1 MLVRN
6 PWVILVRS
14 DTVEEDEAFDL
25 ADVSLLGLITVLP
38 GTDRLP
44 DLVK

>member
-14 DTVEEDEAFDL
+14 DNAL
-25 ADVSLLGLITVLP
+25 SLSGKPETP
-38 GTDRLP
+38 KY
-44 DLVK
+44 LVFIVDPHAIIRPPLNQN